1 MDSGASSSMLFNREM
16 LGIKESEKTYRVAW
30 WGADLQVHEIE
41 LLKKVFDYLPL
52 PKDSNC
58 YDKNVVV
65 KIMSLG
71 RIVNEF
77 GVMMDTII
85 DDTI

>member
-1 MDSGASSSMLFNREM
+1 M
-16 LGIKESEKTYRVAW
+16 
-30 WGADLQVHEIE
+30 HEIE